1 MRGFTL
7 SAIVVLGLPAVLAAQ
22 TPQEAGGTAD
32 IAVQGY
38 YLGGNS
44 LPLTALSGVG
54 ISFRE
59 YLPGV
64 GLLTGNLEGY
74 VDSSRGRFGQNSL
87 TIHGLKWKGRRW
99 TITGGDYLFRT
110 ALITP
115 PFTNYSYPE
124 IGARGVKVEMT
135 DGPRQFTLF
144 AGEETLQ
151 AGPRI
156 TFRTPAPQ
164 FLLGVA
170 VQERFGS
177 RLHVGVRYLGLSSSE
192 SQVESNPFFFPAGSE
207 FRRTDS
213 LSVQAAYNAGRGLT
227 LWADEALSHE
237 QYAAIAIYPHTEP
250 FSSLAGIRWQTKR
263 LTVIANYG
271 SLSRSALPVAGYYF
285 GDRRGPMAEI
295 RYKLIGTLELFGSG
309 VTSRNN
315 LEHDPAIV
323 SLSTESF
330 TAGANAAL
338 PGSFGI
344 SGQYAKISLRGEL
357 PSDPTQNQDQ
367 HSTQSQLSL
376 NKSIHRHNLS
386 LTARNLGLST
396 TSLRQKQD
404 SLELGDNVQF
414 SRFLIGGA
422 ARMQQENTAGQLQN
436 SLFVRGSGQIRLGR
450 FSVYGQFEKGNDLVN
465 KSLFSIN
472 SVHTLVAGVQIPVV
486 HGWTVQA
493 EAFRTTLLA
502 TLNPASILVLQTQ
515 GGGAADILNNFNQ
528 WSFFIRLNH
537 RTQWGAAL
545 PSDDV
550 SGNEVV
556 YGSVEGFVYGDDN
569 AVATG
574 VSVQLDKARSVV
586 TDPTGRYRFEDVPE
600 GMHAVSINIP
610 ELAADLSPGPTA
622 QAAATVKPRATAR
635 VDLNVVRAGSSI
647 RGLVKGLATED
658 QGVVRLENIVIDL
671 SGEGRDDIYTT
682 CDGNG
687 EFAFFNLPAGQYTVR
702 VDRATVPE
710 NYGLLTQG
718 EFQAQLG
725 SGADPPLMIF
735 RLEKRV
741 KQLPVRR
748 VFEGVATKQ

>member
-1 MRGFTL
+1 MRGSTL
-7 SAIVVLGLPAVLAAQ
+7 SAVLLLCLPVVLPAQ
-22 TPQEAGGTAD
+22 IPQEAGGTAD

-44 LPLTALSGVG
+44 LPVTALSGLSM
-54 ISFRE
+54 SFRE
-59 YLPGV
+59 YLPAV
-64 GLLTGNLEGY
+64 GLLTGNIEGY
-74 VDSSRGRFGQNSL
+74 LDTSRGRFGQNSL

-156 TFRTPAPQ
+156 TFRASAPQ
-164 FLLGVA
+164 FVLGAA
-170 VQERFGS
+170 VQQRFGS
-177 RLHVGVRYLGLSSSE
+177 RLHVGVRYLGFSSSD

-213 LSVQAAYNAGRGLT
+213 LAVQAAYNAGRGLT
-227 LWADEALSHE
+227 FWADATLSHE
-237 QYAAIAIYPHTEP
+237 TFAAIAIYPHTEP
-250 FSSLAGIRWQTKR
+250 LSSLTGVKWQTKR
-263 LTVIANYG
+263 LTVLANYG

-285 GDRRGPMAEI
+285 GDRRGPMAEL
-295 RYKLIGTLELFGSG
+295 RYKLIGTLELFGSA

-315 LEHDPAIV
+315 LEHDPAII

-330 TAGANAAL
+330 TAGANMTL

-344 SGQYAKISLRGEL
+344 SGQYSKIALRGDL
-357 PSDPTQNQDQ
+357 PSDPAQNQDQ
-367 HSTQSQLSL
+367 HSTQSQLSI
-376 NKSIHRHNLS
+376 NKPIHRHNLS
-386 LTARNLGLST
+386 LTARNLDLQTLTLS
-396 TSLRQKQD
+396 QKQD
-404 SLELGDNVQF
+404 SLELGDSVQF

-472 SVHTLVAGVQIPVV
+472 SVHTLVAGVQIPVF

-502 TLNPASILVLQTQ
+502 ALNPASILVLQTQ

-537 RTQWGAAL
+537 RTQWGAPL
-545 PSDDV
+545 PSDEV
-550 SGNEVV
+550 SGNQVV
-556 YGSVEGFVYGDDN
+556 YGSVEGFVFGDDK
-569 AVATG
+569 AGVSG
-574 VSVQLDKARSVV
+574 VSVQLDKARAAL
-586 TDPTGRYRFEDVPE
+586 TDPTGRYRFDDVPE
-600 GMHAVSINIP
+600 GAHAVSINIP
-610 ELAADLSPGPTA
+610 ELAADLSPGPIP
-622 QAAATVKPRATAR
+622 QAPAAVKPRATVR

-671 SGEGRDDIYTT
+671 SGEGKEDTYTT
-682 CDGNG
+682 CDSNG

-702 VDRATVPE
+702 VDRTTLPE
-710 NYGLLTQG
+710 NYVLLTQG

-725 SGADPPLMIF
+725 AGADPPLMVF

-741 KQLPVRR
+741 KQLPVRK
-748 VFEGVATKQ
+748 VFEGVNQ